1 MDVRRHIQGPR
12 LTTSFLSQG
21 VELMYD
27 SRRSRADLHV
37 HSKYSDRPS
46 EWLLRRLGAP
56 ECFVEA
62 EAIYREMRD
71 RGMDFVTISDHN
83 SIRGALEIAHLPG
96 TFLSDEV
103 TTYFPENGCKIHL
116 LVLGI
121 TEAQFEIIQE
131 IRENIYDL
139 HKYLVAEDVLHS
151 VAHPLYRVN
160 SRLTIDQIEKLLL
173 LFKRF
178 ELVNGT
184 RDGHASDVFR
194 LICESLT
201 PGMIE
206 QMADRHELDPCG
218 PLPWKKWFTGG
229 SDDHSGAYPAAAHT
243 ITPCAEDV
251 EEFLAHLRRGD
262 HEPGGA
268 SGGSLVLG
276 HSLYHIAYGYY
287 KSRFLDGVAAAK
299 PSIIG
304 GLFQRFLDE
313 AERKETKASPPSLP
327 KRVVGFA
334 TNWIKTRRL
343 RKLSDVERTLV
354 EEFSKLFADEMR
366 QETVSLPG
374 SERKAFQIA
383 CRISHALSYSFLCRF
398 EQHLRQGQ
406 LIDSLQ
412 TVAALGP
419 VALSFAPFLAAFGA
433 QHKDSPFLR
442 QVADHFPATQPL
454 LVENDRKAWVTDTY
468 SDVNGVCRTIQTFGR
483 IARQSGK
490 QLTVLTCQKS
500 EQETPLELK
509 NFKPVGTFPLPEYEM
524 LEISLPPFLE
534 VIEYLE
540 RYRFNEVIISTPG
553 PMGLTALAAAK
564 LLGMRTT
571 GIYHTDFPQ
580 IVRDCT
586 EDPAMGDV
594 TWKFM
599 LWFYDQMDSVVA
611 PSRYYMRQLSEGGID
626 SDKIS
631 LLSRGVDLGV
641 FHPGKA
647 VPEYWRKHGLNG
659 DFKFIYVGR
668 VSPDKN
674 LDMLVHSF
682 EQLLASGRQAD
693 LAIVGDGPLLEK
705 LKTQYRNP
713 RITFTGFLAGDELA
727 TAYATSDVMVFPSV
741 TDTFG
746 NAVLEAQ
753 ASGLPAI
760 VSNQGGPA
768 EIVTTNNSGIV
779 FDTTRP
785 DSLAEAM
792 TRLYDD
798 SRLRDQ
804 LVARALQNASQ
815 RNWDQVL
822 EGFWNGERKS
832 ATSCENASLAEAVV
846 REPEKTHAIA

>member
-1 MDVRRHIQGPR
+1 
-12 LTTSFLSQG
+12 
-21 VELMYD
+21 MYD
-27 SRRSRADLHV
+27 SCRSRADLHV

-46 EWLLRRLGAP
+46 EWFLRRIGAP

-62 EAIYREMRD
+62 GSIYEEMRN

-83 SIRGALEIAHLPG
+83 CIRGALEIAHLPG
-96 TFLSDEV
+96 TFISNEV
-103 TTYFPENGCKIHL
+103 TTYFPENGCKIHC

-121 TEAQFEIIQE
+121 TETQFETIQE

-139 HKYLVAEDVLHS
+139 HKYLMDEDIIHS
-151 VAHPLYRVN
+151 IAHPLYRVN
-160 SRLTIDQIEKLLL
+160 SRLTTDQVEKLLL
-173 LFKRF
+173 MFKRF

-184 RDGHASDVFR
+184 RDAHASDVFR
-194 LICESLT
+194 IICENLT
-201 PGMIE
+201 PRMIE
-206 QMADRHELDPCG
+206 QMAERHGIDPCG
-218 PLPWKKWFTGG
+218 PLSWKKWFTGG

-243 ITPCAEDV
+243 ITPYAEDV

-276 HSLYHIAYGYY
+276 HCLYHIAYGYY
-287 KSRFLDGVAAAK
+287 KSRFLDGAAANK

-304 GLFQRFLDE
+304 GLFQRLLNE
-313 AERKETKASPPSLP
+313 AERKEVRTPPPTLTK
-327 KRVVGFA
+327 RFVGYA
-334 TNWIKTRRL
+334 TNWIRTRRL

-354 EEFSKLFADEMR
+354 EEFSKLFAEEAQQD
-366 QETVSLPG
+366 TVSLPG
-374 SERKAFQIA
+374 NERKAFQIA
-383 CRISHALSYSFLCRF
+383 CRISHALSYSFLRRF
-398 EQHLRQGQ
+398 EQHLREGR
-406 LIDSLQ
+406 LVDSLQ
-412 TVAALGP
+412 TISALGP
-419 VALSFAPFLAAFGA
+419 VALSFTPFLAAFGA

-442 QVADHFPATQPL
+442 RVASHFPATQHL
-454 LVENDRKAWVTDTY
+454 LLENDRKAWVTDTY

-483 IARQSGK
+483 IAKQTGK
-490 QLTVLTCQKS
+490 ELTVLTCLKS
-500 EQETPLELK
+500 EAKARLELK

-524 LEISLPPFLE
+524 LEVSFPPFLE

-540 RYRFNEVIISTPG
+540 RNRFNEVIISTPG

-586 EDPAMGDV
+586 EDPTMGDL

-599 LWFYDQMDSVVA
+599 LWFYDNMDTVVA

-631 LLSRGVDLGV
+631 LLSRGVDLDV
-641 FHPGKA
+641 FHPSKA
-647 VPEYWRKHGLNG
+647 VPGYWQKHGLNG

-674 LDMLVHSF
+674 LDLLVDSF
-682 EQLLASGRQAD
+682 ERLLASGRKAD
-693 LAIVGDGPLLEK
+693 LAIVGDGPMLDR
-705 LKTQYRNP
+705 LKTQHRNP
-713 RITFTGFLAGDELA
+713 RIAFTGFLNGEELA
-727 TAYATSDVMVFPSV
+727 TAYASSDVMVFPSV

-760 VSNQGGPA
+760 VSDRGGPA
-768 EIVTTNNSGIV
+768 EIVASRESGLV
-779 FDTTRP
+779 VNTDQP
-785 DSLAEAM
+785 DALAEAM

-798 SRLRDQ
+798 VGLHSQ
-804 LVARALQNASQ
+804 FVARALQNAAERS
-815 RNWDQVL
+815 WDQVL
-822 EGFWNGERKS
+822 DGFWNGNRQGAIERVHDS
-832 ATSCENASLAEAVV
+832 PVGSSERGPERTRVLA
-846 REPEKTHAIA
+846 

>member
-1 MDVRRHIQGPR
+1 
-12 LTTSFLSQG
+12 
-21 VELMYD
+21 MYD
-27 SRRSRADLHV
+27 SCRSRADLHV

-46 EWLLRRLGAP
+46 EWFLRRLGAP

-62 EAIYREMRD
+62 ESLYQEMRN

-96 TFLSDEV
+96 TFISNEV
-103 TTYFPENGCKIHL
+103 TTYFPENGCKVHC

-139 HKYLVAEDVLHS
+139 QKYLVDEDVIHS

-160 SRLTIDQIEKLLL
+160 SRLTTDQVEKLLL
-173 LFKRF
+173 MFKRF

-184 RDGHASDVFR
+184 RDSHASEVFR
-194 LICESLT
+194 IICENLT
-201 PGMIE
+201 PELIE
-206 QMADRHELDPCG
+206 QMANRHGIDPCG
-218 PLPWKKWFTGG
+218 PVPWKKWFTGG

-243 ITPCAEDV
+243 VTPYAEDV

-276 HSLYHIAYGYY
+276 HCLYHIAYGYY
-287 KSRFLDGVAAAK
+287 KSRFLDRAGTSK

-304 GLFQRFLDE
+304 GLFQRLLDE
-313 AERKETKASPPSLP
+313 AERKETITPPPTLTQ
-327 KRVVGFA
+327 RVVAYA
-334 TNWIKTRRL
+334 TSWVKTRRL
-343 RKLSDVERTLV
+343 RKLSDIERTLV
-354 EEFSKLFADEMR
+354 EEFSSLFAEEMHR
-366 QETVSLPG
+366 DTVSLPG

-383 CRISHALSYSFLCRF
+383 CRLSHALSYSFLCRF
-398 EQHLRQGQ
+398 QQHLREGR
-406 LIDSLQ
+406 LVDSLQ
-412 TVAALGP
+412 TVSALGP

-442 QVADHFPATQPL
+442 QVSGHFAATQDL
-454 LVENDRKAWVTDTY
+454 LEENDRKAWVTDTY
-468 SDVNGVCRTIQTFGR
+468 SDVNGVCRTIRTFGR
-483 IARQSGK
+483 IAKQSGK
-490 QLTVLTCQKS
+490 QLTVLTCLKS
-500 EQETPLELK
+500 DPEGGIERK

-524 LEISLPPFLE
+524 LEISFPPFLE

-540 RYRFNEVIISTPG
+540 RNRFNEVVISTPG
-553 PMGLTALAAAK
+553 PMGLTALVAAK

-586 EDPAMGDV
+586 EDPAMGDL

-599 LWFYDQMDSVVA
+599 LWFYDHMDSVVA

-631 LLSRGVDLGV
+631 LLSRGVDLDV
-641 FHPGKA
+641 FHPSKA
-647 VPEYWRKHGLNG
+647 VSGYWSKHGLNG

-674 LDMLVHSF
+674 LDLLIKSF
-682 EQLLASGRQAD
+682 EQLLASGRKAD
-693 LAIVGDGPLLEK
+693 LAVVGDGPLLDK
-705 LKTQYRNP
+705 LKAQHRNP
-713 RITFTGFLAGDELA
+713 RIAFTGFLDGEELA
-727 TAYATSDVMVFPSV
+727 TAYATSNVMVFPSV

-753 ASGLPAI
+753 ACGLPAI
-760 VSNQGGPA
+760 VSNRGGPA
-768 EIVTTNNSGIV
+768 EIVTPMESGIV
-779 FDTTRP
+779 VDTDQP
-785 DSLAEAM
+785 NSLTEAM

-798 SRLRDQ
+798 SGLLCQ
-804 LVARALQNASQ
+804 LVARALQNAAQ
-815 RNWDQVL
+815 RSWDQVL
-822 EGFWNGERKS
+822 DGFWNEGRRSVVRTDLEKS
-832 ATSCENASLAEAVV
+832 AEEPV
-846 REPEKTHAIA
+846 REWKQRQSDTETVVSV